1 MALSLGSS
9 FLFTVVMSKNF
20 KVSGVFFVKVSLVS
34 FEKQKSL
41 LLSTL
46 KEISPVAALSEG
58 KFFTNF
64 LTVTSGTILQENF
77 LFILLVYFKDAR
89 LV

>member
-34 FEKQKSL
+34 FEK
-41 LLSTL
+41 
-46 KEISPVAALSEG
+46 
-58 KFFTNF
+58 
-64 LTVTSGTILQENF
+64 
-77 LFILLVYFKDAR
+77 
-89 LV
+89 

>member
-9 FLFTVVMSKNF
+9 FLFTVVMPKNF

-34 FEKQKSL
+34 FEKQKPL

-46 KEISPVAALSEG
+46 KETSPVAALSEG
-58 KFFTNF
+58 RFFTNF